1 MPLRAALSRPVLVL
15 VALVLAAL
23 LPLTWTAPGAAAERS
38 LTSAPQQLVTH
49 VAVGRPAIEVSWLP
63 PATGGPL
70 VTEYAVLLDGTPVAT
85 TPAATTHVT
94 LSAGLV
100 LGRTHRI
107 EVEPRVGA
115 VPGRRAARTQTLY
128 VQPVTPVQAANPTNP
143 LAGTEWG
150 VYLNRTDPA
159 YNGWS
164 RLGQADKDRFAL
176 FPMVHKAK
184 FFGGFIPDAQAYAK
198 TREYITTSQMG
209 DPERL
214 TIMTLFRMDPW
225 EGDSS
230 ILKRLPTAAEIA
242 SYKRFVTEMARAIGD
257 EKVAVVVQP
266 DGFFAKMAYDR
277 WVTKVGRKKAL
288 VPAKLLAWTSR
299 ALSRLSRTTV
309 YLDMGSEDWSRGNV
323 APTVTFLRHVG
334 VKHARGFSLNVSH
347 KNYLDREVLFGQQVV
362 QGLAAQGIPG
372 VHFVVDTSDNG
383 NPFSGA
389 EVNGKGR
396 PYTPPGDIK
405 PCASLADLAKAGKL
419 CTALGVPPTT
429 DVDNPAWGLSPEVA
443 RTAARLVDA
452 YLWVSRPWLPHQGAG
467 GTTFSTRFGT
477 RLLASWQYSPYFTP
491 TS

>member
-1 MPLRAALSRPVLVL
+1 MSAALSRLAPVVAALVAVVLV
-15 VALVLAAL
+15 VVSS
-23 LPLTWTAPGAAAERS
+23 PGSAAERTVTGPPQA
-38 LTSAPQQLVTH
+38 LTTR
-49 VAVGRPAIEVSWLP
+49 VAVGQQAIEVTWRP
-63 PATGGPL
+63 PAVGGSL
-70 VTEYAVLLDGTPVAT
+70 VTSYGVLLDGTEVAT
-85 TPAATTHVT
+85 TPAATTSVT
-94 LSAGLV
+94 LSSGLV

-107 EVEPRVGA
+107 EVEPRAGV
-115 VPGRRAARTQTLY
+115 VRGRRAVRTQTLY

-159 YNGWS
+159 YNAWS
-164 RLGQADKDRFAL
+164 RFGQADRDRYAL
-176 FPMVHKAK
+176 FPMIHKAK

-198 TREYITTSQMG
+198 TREYISTSQMG

-214 TIMTLFRMDPW
+214 TIMTLFRMYPW

-230 ILKRLPTAAEIA
+230 ILKRLPTPAEIA

-266 DGFFAKMAYDR
+266 DGFFAKLAYDR
-277 WVTKVGRKKAL
+277 WVQKVGRKKAL

-299 ALSRLSRTTV
+299 TLSRLSRTSV

-323 APTVTFLRHVG
+323 APTVTFLQHVG

-347 KNYLDREVLFGQQVV
+347 KNYLDREILFGQQVV
-362 QGLAAQGIPG
+362 EGLAARGVAD

-389 EVNGKGR
+389 EVNGKGKR
-396 PYTPPGDIK
+396 YTPPGDIK
-405 PCASLADLAKAGKL
+405 PCASLADLAKPGKL

-429 DVDNPAWGLSPEVA
+429 DVDNPAWGLDPAVA

-467 GTTFSTRFGT
+467 GTSFSKGFGT
-477 RLLASWQYSPYFTP
+477 KLLNSWQYSPYFTP